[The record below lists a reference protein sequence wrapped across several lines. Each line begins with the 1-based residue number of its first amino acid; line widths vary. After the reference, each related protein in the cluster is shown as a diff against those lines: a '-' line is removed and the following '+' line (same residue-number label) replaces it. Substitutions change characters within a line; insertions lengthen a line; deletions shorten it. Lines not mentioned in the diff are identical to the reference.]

1 MHFRHLKHQD
11 IKVHLPMVDFH
22 FNKFKQLTCSVNHFF
37 YTLTV
42 RETIL
47 NCVVSNLFTVH
58 TLPNGI
64 QMARNQVSNLSVSLM
79 SRYTDKGNIKEK
91 QKEKE
96 RTAKINQSE

>member
-1 MHFRHLKHQD
+1 M
-11 IKVHLPMVDFH
+11 
-22 FNKFKQLTCSVNHFF
+22 
-37 YTLTV
+37 
-42 RETIL
+42 IL

-79 SRYTDKGNIKEK
+79 SRYTDKGKIKEK

-96 RTAKINQSE
+96 RTATINQSK